1 MNAPPP
7 VTDDIALFLDF
18 DGTLVEIART
28 PDAVEA
34 GRATIACLEGLV
46 EHLGGALAIVSG
58 RPIHE
63 IDHYLAPLRLPCAG
77 LHGLETRL
85 HPDEDVVRAPVAP
98 EIEELKAA
106 LAGSGLL
113 GRGVSIEDK
122 GPAIAV
128 HYRIAPDC
136 EHAVLEVMQAAVAE
150 LPDLHLVHG
159 KMVVEAKPAFRDK
172 GWAVAT
178 FMDLHPFRGRTPVF
192 VGDDVTDEDGIRAAE
207 SVGGFGVKVG
217 AADSLARFRVGD
229 VKGVRDWLALGL
241 PAKVL
246 ARTPHS

>member
-7 VTDDIALFLDF
+7 VSDDMALFLDF

-28 PDAVEA
+28 PGAVEA
-34 GRATIACLEGLV
+34 SGAMIACLEGIV
-46 EHLGGALAIVSG
+46 AHLGGALAIVSG

-85 HPDEDVVRAPVAP
+85 HPDEEIERAPVGP
-98 EIEELKAA
+98 EIEALKAA

-122 GPAIAV
+122 GAAIAV

-136 EHAVLEVMQAAVAE
+136 EATVVEVMQAAIAD
-150 LPDLHLVHG
+150 LPDLHLVRG
-159 KMVVEAKPAFRDK
+159 KMVVEAKPAYRDK
-172 GWAVAT
+172 GWAVET
-178 FMDLHPFRGRTPVF
+178 FMDLAPFRGRTPVF

-217 AADSLARFRVGD
+217 TAESLARFRVSD
-229 VKGVRDWLALGL
+229 VAGVRDWLALGL
-241 PAKVL
+241 PAKAL
-246 ARTPHS
+246 ARTRSS